1 MIEQIELR
9 GKRPHAVAQQD
20 EWLAL
25 VGIARRLRHSGH
37 IVDQDRKTSR
47 AEVTQDIG
55 LSGELPVTAMV
66 VGINGITC
74 ADEGVRDRTISE
86 RMLAHSVRDLNDP
99 AGRR

>member
-1 MIEQIELR
+1 MDVTNEGKTEEETLNARKAIWLR
-9 GKRPHAVAQQD
+9 N
-20 EWLAL
+20 
-25 VGIARRLRHSGH
+25 
-37 IVDQDRKTSR
+37 R

-74 ADEGVRDRTISE
+74 ADEGVRDRTISA